1 MPAKGSDME
10 LLLPVLTTAV
20 SVGLSCGTC
29 CSPTVSVFLSTYIIS
44 HSGGMKKSL
53 FSFLSFISGK
63 IVAVMVL
70 CAIAAALGS
79 QFIDDSGYL
88 GGLNL
93 QLLMQLFMIT
103 LGMVLIVKWIIDGR
117 NSQKNCSSCS
127 GEKQINAKGMLPL
140 FLAGFTYGDSPCA
153 PLILIIGL
161 CATLSIFQ
169 AIVVAFIFTLASTL
183 TPILLMVFISGVLSS
198 RIKKEIPQ
206 YLRYFQ
212 LASYVLITVLSFNAI
227 SNF

>member
-1 MPAKGSDME
+1 ME

-44 HSGGMKKSL
+44 HSGGMKKSI
-53 FSFLSFISGK
+53 FSFLSFIIGK

-79 QFIDDSGYL
+79 RFIDDAGYL
-88 GGLNL
+88 GSLNL
-93 QLLMQLFMIT
+93 QLLMQVLMVA
-103 LGMVLIVKWIIDGR
+103 LGIVLIVKWIYDGR
-117 NSQKNCSSCS
+117 NPNKNCSSCS
-127 GEKQINAKGMLPL
+127 GEKPINAKGMLPL
-140 FLAGFTYGDSPCA
+140 FLAGFTYGATPCS

-161 CATLSIFQ
+161 CTTLSIVQ
-169 AIVVAFIFTLASTL
+169 AMLVGFIFTLASTL
-183 TPILLMVFISGVLSS
+183 TPILLMVFISGILSG

-212 LASYVLITVLSFNAI
+212 LASYVLIAVLSFKAI
-227 SNF
+227 TNF